1 MAVAG
6 AKVPLFKDHFW
17 HFQIKIRPW
26 KKSRGRA
33 ASDYRMLI
41 SSGLLSGK
49 YYFQVCQWD
58 LCDCARAGRHA
69 GKSICQHDWSH
80 RQHNKFYRKSP
91 RQKFLFFWR
100 LKRDLS
106 LNFCVCHKK
115 RKSWSELNIVLLLF
129 ICKMH
134 LIYCKV
140 LKVFNFILFSSF

>member
-26 KKSRGRA
+26 KNHEAGQHLTTGCWFLLDHCLVSIIFRLVNETRA
-33 ASDYRMLI
+33 IVLVQAGMQENQFASMIYHTGNI
-41 SSGLLSGK
+41 K
-49 YYFQVCQWD
+49 NFTENHQ
-58 LCDCARAGRHA
+58 
-69 GKSICQHDWSH
+69 GKS
-80 RQHNKFYRKSP
+80 F
-91 RQKFLFFWR
+91 FFFWR

-140 LKVFNFILFSSF
+140 LKVLNFILFSSF